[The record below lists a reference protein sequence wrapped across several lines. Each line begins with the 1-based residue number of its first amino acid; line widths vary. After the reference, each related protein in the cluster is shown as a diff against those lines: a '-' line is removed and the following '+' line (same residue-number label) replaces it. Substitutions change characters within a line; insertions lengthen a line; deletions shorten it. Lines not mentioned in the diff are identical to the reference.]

1 MFKKRPPKNAW
12 SLSFLLCKRI
22 IGHVKDKTT
31 FRKWMAI
38 LITVG
43 GFATLLGIW
52 AIVSLCLKSFGN
64 NVLPY
69 PHETFGRAAVFL
81 FGEEA
86 GRTWTNM
93 GWTLARLLIGYGL
106 SFLLAAIFGTLS
118 GLFPMFRRFMSS
130 WIGLAKVIPTAAVV
144 IILIGVFFGP
154 QNRGWQTY
162 IPSALT
168 MVIALPVIY
177 EGFAKGITEEDSDV
191 QDALEMDCG
200 RRNLKS
206 VFYVHWPMIRPY
218 IALSLAT
225 SLGMSM
231 KVTVMSEVLTAS
243 SSGILGIGG
252 MIMIANQ
259 TGTIEDVMA
268 YSWIAVLMMLVMDIP
283 WFIVK
288 FRMKKKV

>member
-1 MFKKRPPKNAW
+1 M
-12 SLSFLLCKRI
+12 
-22 IGHVKDKTT
+22 KDKRRL
-31 FRKWMAI
+31 RKWI
-38 LITVG
+38 GVLVTVG
-43 GFATLLGIW
+43 GFGILLSIW
-52 AIVSLCLKSFGN
+52 AIVSLILKSNGN

-69 PHETFGRAAVFL
+69 PHETFGRAFSFL
-81 FGEEA
+81 FGSEA
-86 GRTWTNM
+86 QRTWTNM

-106 SFLLAAIFGTLS
+106 SFALAAIFGTLS
-118 GLFPMFRRFMSS
+118 GLFPMFKKFMSS

-154 QNRGWQTY
+154 QNKGWQTY
-162 IPSALT
+162 IPSMLT

-177 EGFAKGITEEDSDV
+177 EGFAKGIVEEDGDV
-191 QDALEMDCG
+191 QDALEIDAG
-200 RRNLKS
+200 RRNLRS
-206 VFYVHWPMIRPY
+206 VFFVHWPMIAPY

-243 SSGILGIGG
+243 SSGVLGIGG

-283 WFIVK
+283 WFILK
-288 FRMKKKV
+288 FRSKKEN

>member
-1 MFKKRPPKNAW
+1 
-12 SLSFLLCKRI
+12 
-22 IGHVKDKTT
+22 
-31 FRKWMAI
+31 MAI

-43 GFATLLGIW
+43 GFATLLAIW
-52 AIVSLCLKSFGN
+52 AIVSLILKSNGN

-69 PHETFGRAAVFL
+69 PHETFGRAFRFL
-81 FGEEA
+81 FIDDPA
-86 GRTWTNM
+86 RIWVNM
-93 GWTLARLLIGYGL
+93 GWTTARLLLGYGL
-106 SFLLAAIFGTLS
+106 SFVLAAIFGTLA
-118 GLFPMFRRFMSS
+118 GLFPMFKRFMSS
-130 WIGLAKVIPTAAVV
+130 WLGLAKVIPTAAVV

-162 IPSALT
+162 IPSMLT

-177 EGFAKGITEEDSDV
+177 EGFAKGIKEEDADV
-191 QDALEMDCG
+191 KDAMDIDCG
-200 RRNLKS
+200 RRSLRS

-218 IALSLAT
+218 IALALAT

-243 SSGILGIGG
+243 SSGVLGIGG

-288 FRMKKKV
+288 FRSSKKD